1 MTFENEFFKDQLTKQ
16 TLDEEIEDNCET
28 ETRWVRLRDVY
39 DVDAGEPV
47 FLDIA
52 EVNFMAIELTKAD
65 KLKLRKL
72 LAGIIVSCCAIA
84 FKNGITD
91 LRQDIKEA
99 LLKRK
104 VKENA
109 QQPV

>member
-28 ETRWVRLRDVY
+28 ETRWVRLCNVY
-39 DVDAGEPV
+39 DVDVGEPV
-47 FLDIA
+47 RYDMMVISGA
-52 EVNFMAIELTKAD
+52 AVDVIRAD

-72 LAGIIVSCCAIA
+72 LAIIIVSCCAIA

-91 LRQDIKEA
+91 LRQDIQEA
-99 LLKRK
+99 LLRRK
-104 VKENA
+104 VRENDYRSA
-109 QQPV
+109 

>member
-28 ETRWVRLRDVY
+28 ETRWVRLCNVY
-39 DVDAGEPV
+39 DVDVGEPV
-47 FLDIA
+47 RYDMMVISGA
-52 EVNFMAIELTKAD
+52 AVDVIRAD

-72 LAGIIVSCCAIA
+72 LAVIIVSCCAIA

-91 LRQDIKEA
+91 LRQDIQEA
-99 LLKRK
+99 LLRRR
-104 VKENA
+104 VRENDC
-109 QQPV
+109 

>member
-28 ETRWVRLRDVY
+28 ETRWVRLCNVY
-39 DVDAGEPV
+39 DVDVGESV
-47 FLDIA
+47 QYDMMVISGA
-52 EVNFMAIELTKAD
+52 AVDVVRAD

-72 LAGIIVSCCAIA
+72 LAVIIVSCCAIA

-91 LRQDIKEA
+91 LRQDIQEA
-99 LLKRK
+99 LLRRR
-104 VKENA
+104 VRENDC
-109 QQPV
+109 

>member
-16 TLDEEIEDNCET
+16 TLDEEIEDNCEI
-28 ETRWVRLRDVY
+28 ETRWVRLGNVY
-39 DVDAGEPV
+39 DVDVGEPAQYDMMTISYSAV
-47 FLDIA
+47 
-52 EVNFMAIELTKAD
+52 ELVMAD

-72 LAGIIVSCCAIA
+72 LASIIVSCCAIA

-99 LLKRK
+99 LLRRK
-104 VKENA
+104 VREDA
-109 QQPV
+109 